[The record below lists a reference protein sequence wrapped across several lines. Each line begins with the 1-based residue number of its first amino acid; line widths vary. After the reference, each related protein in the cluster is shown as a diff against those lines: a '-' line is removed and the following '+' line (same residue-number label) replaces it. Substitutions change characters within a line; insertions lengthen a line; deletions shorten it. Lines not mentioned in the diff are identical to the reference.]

1 MIEIRCM
8 KDINILESKQILP
21 HQLITMLREEL
32 KAIREWADEDH
43 TSTMEDFNTD
53 DYGYGY
59 TAILEGNES
68 KSDLDH
74 LGLVCGLNGIIPETA
89 ENYYFEGDK
98 WTRIIVIYNDSYTMV
113 FWLKNCQKFDDYAA

>member
-1 MIEIRCM
+1 M

-74 LGLVCGLNGIIPETA
+74 LGLVCGLNGIIPEAA